1 MKGIAAIGEVMI
13 ELAPLHPP
21 TLRLGYAGDTYNTAI
36 YLARHGVPVSYCTHL
51 GQDRHSDA
59 ILAQLAHE
67 QVNTQLITRDA
78 ARLPGLYMI
87 NNLPDGERE
96 FSYWRDQSAA
106 RLLFGQV
113 QPSARLFE
121 HAMIYLSGI
130 TLAIISPD
138 ARSHLFEQLADY
150 RTRGGLVAFD
160 SNYRPRLWPD
170 QTTAQNITRQCLQLT
185 DIALLTVDDEQL
197 LWGDTDEAASLARL
211 RALGLRELVVKR
223 GANPALVS
231 EHGGDWQPYPVV
243 KVSNVV
249 DTTAAGDSFNAGYL
263 SARLMSASGA
273 TAVRAGALC
282 AGAVIQHKGA
292 IVEREAYDASH
303 RALGESS

>member
-67 QVNTQLITRDA
+67 QVNTQLISRHPI
-78 ARLPGLYMI
+78 RLPGLYMI

-106 RLLFGQV
+106 RLLFSEV
-113 QPSARLFE
+113 QPPVGLFE

-130 TLAIISPD
+130 TLAIISPE
-138 ARSHLFEQLADY
+138 ARAHLFEQLADY
-150 RTRGGLVAFD
+150 RARGGRVAFD

-170 QTTAQNITRQCLQLT
+170 QATAQNTTRQCLQLT
-185 DIALLTVDDEQL
+185 DIALLTLDDEQL
-197 LWGDTDEAASLARL
+197 LWGEADEAISLARL
-211 RALGLRELVVKR
+211 RALGLTELVVKR
-223 GANPALVS
+223 GAKPALVS
-231 EHGGDWQPYPVV
+231 EQGGDWQPCPVV
-243 KVSNVV
+243 KVSNVI

-263 SARLMSASGA
+263 SARLMSANCA
-273 TAVRAGALC
+273 TAVRTGALC

-292 IVEREAYDASH
+292 IVDRDAYNTSH
-303 RALGESS
+303 QDLSQQS